1 MPVVIWSLLSSQAFL
16 CTADSPLA
24 VPFFPCWNIP
34 QSFLPQGFCTSP
46 FPGLRESSPF
56 LHLSP
61 HHSSLP
67 RGSDGKVSACS
78 AGDQGSI
85 PGLGRSPG
93 EGNGNILQYSCLENS
108 MDWEAPQSL
117 VAESGRLHSMGSQRV
132 RHNWVTSLSLFI
144 KSQLK
149 CHLPSEDCVLWVEI
163 QLHPSHSWS
172 HYPLFSLVTI
182 RNYLLSFL
190 YCLTSFKRLCTPWR
204 FTCSPL
210 NPHSLAVSTAEKVP
224 IKYLLNKCTSEMC
237 VK

>member
-93 EGNGNILQYSCLENS
+93 EGNGNPLQYSCLENS

-117 VAESGRLHSMGSQRV
+117 VGCSPWGRKESDTTEWLHFHFSSSLSS
-132 RHNWVTSLSLFI
+132 NVTSPQ
-144 KSQLK
+144 KT
-149 CHLPSEDCVLWVEI
+149 V
-163 QLHPSHSWS
+163 
-172 HYPLFSLVTI
+172 
-182 RNYLLSFL
+182 SFG
-190 YCLTSFKRLCTPWR
+190 WR
-204 FTCSPL
+204 FS
-210 NPHSLAVSTAEKVP
+210 STPVILDP
-224 IKYLLNKCTSEMC
+224 IIPFFHLSQ
-237 VK
+237 